1 MLAHTFALAPSL
13 VAHNL
18 SVFGFTSE
26 GQSLVQVAK
35 ELLDNS
41 LDACRQID
49 PPAGFSQHEVTV
61 TVGTD
66 SADSEFVHITVTDTG
81 CGVKDPSSFL
91 EYFSTDKLLKQ
102 PTARPV
108 QAKQQEEKQ
117 ELEPEPDMLALSG
130 RFGVGLSVCL
140 LYSSRA
146 TAYQHALR
154 IVSRC
159 SDSHLLRG
167 SSTAGSYLIAD
178 YSTNPQTGRPF
189 MLQSKR
195 LYPEQLDPAK
205 PPPPKYGTSIT
216 VYVPRPSDAAL
227 SAALV
232 SINGWLDRLCRIPG
246 SLTAIIK
253 SIAKIPVM
261 KTIFEGAEWNVEKKY
276 RYQQKPASTANYGR
290 MIADIHE
297 AALGVGEYCHASTAC
312 LSVRNGGLRV
322 KVTALLISTDTST
335 DAANLDDASAD
346 GILPL
351 QVWRYANSSPLLD
364 SEADANT
371 VDCSMR
377 TAVTSRVRWHLFGH
391 SVQLKGPAPGM
402 LVLEPGLAEREK
414 CAATDLY
421 LFPATQRQRAVRLTV
436 VVALEGEASDVPGTG
451 LQWAGLSKRAVAGD
465 AAKRLVASATEQAMA
480 ALHQK
485 LTSILGLAALFLST
499 RQKRLDL
506 MATRNVSAVTEAM
519 SQLLGRMSP
528 DVLDRLS
535 LPLGLPVSAPVTNTA
550 TGELEAAEEERVGG
564 EAAVQGRLREL
575 LLQGLARKHP
585 SVAAHLPL
593 PLPLPSQHIN
603 IPPQGD
609 ADTAVSST
617 GERR

>member
-49 PPAGFSQHEVTV
+49 PPAGSEEHEVTV
-61 TVGTD
+61 TVGVD
-66 SADSEFVHITVTDTG
+66 SADSEFVYVTVTDTG

-102 PTARPV
+102 PAARPV

-117 ELEPEPDMLALSG
+117 ELEPDMLALSG

-178 YSTNPQTGRPF
+178 YSTNPQTGRPC

-232 SINGWLDRLCRIPG
+232 SINGWLDRLCRVPG

-276 RYQQKPASTANYGR
+276 CYQQKPANTANYER
-290 MIADIHE
+290 MIAAIHE

-322 KVTALLISTDTST
+322 KVTALLISTDTT
-335 DAANLDDASAD
+335 ADAANLGDASVE

-371 VDCSMR
+371 ADCSMR

-391 SVQLKGPAPGM
+391 SAQLKGPVPGM
-402 LVLEPGLAEREK
+402 LVLEPGLPEREK
-414 CAATDLY
+414 CAATDL
-421 LFPATQRQRAVRLTV
+421 FPATQWQRAVRLTV

-465 AAKRLVASATEQAMA
+465 AAKRLVASATEQSMA

-485 LTSILGLAALFLST
+485 LTGITGLAALFLST
-499 RQKRLDL
+499 RQQRLDL

-550 TGELEAAEEERVGG
+550 TGELEAAERVGG

-593 PLPLPSQHIN
+593 PLPLPQPSQHI
-603 IPPQGD
+603 IMPPQGD
-609 ADTAVSST
+609 SDTAVT